1 MASNMTIE
9 RPPSLEFVLERA
21 RERARREELARALA
35 EREGNVSVTERLVN
49 GRWSWL
55 RLAGLLLAVGCA
67 SLPA

>member
-1 MASNMTIE
+1 MTIE

-21 RERARREELARALA
+21 RREELAQALA
-35 EREGNVSVTERLVN
+35 EREGDVSVTERLVN

-67 SLPA
+67 SPP